1 MQRTQISLT
10 AHERRMLDAVLA
22 RTGQS
27 LSAVIRATVNRV
39 YGDEGSADAD
49 VAALRSAFGAWG
61 AEGAETPGAEQ
72 QVDSLRAARRIRT

>member
-39 YGDEGSADAD
+39 YGDEGSAD

-61 AEGAETPGAEQ
+61 AEGAEMPGAEQ